1 MSDKLVSNINQIK
14 QDMIMTESRDDFLAK
29 LVHNRIRIKNLNYEK
44 QFDKY
49 LQLIETRE
57 VSSNDI
63 VRLGSSLVSLSKLV
77 DTSLLNLIKMF
88 ESYNKKFLK

>member
-1 MSDKLVSNINQIK
+1 MSDKLVNNINQIK
-14 QDMIMTESRDDFLAK
+14 QDMIMTESHDDFLAK
-29 LVHNRIRIKNLNYEK
+29 LVHNRIRVKNLNYEK

-88 ESYNKKFLK
+88 EFYNKKILK